1 MKVKNWLSFTE
12 SIEDEHELE
21 YDLKKKKE
29 DKNKKK
35 KKKINEFSS
44 FINESSVNE
53 VQKEVRKIISE
64 MFAIAKNIKF
74 SGEKSVEF
82 EIDEGDYKIGYSQ
95 PLKMEYSEGVMKK
108 RTHHVSLKFDSKS
121 KEGTENKPTYKI
133 KFNIVL
139 KPAGDAEIKKPK
151 KEDYDLAWE
160 FEKKPK
166 EVIAFV
172 KDHKQSCDWNDT
184 DKLLY
189 IKKSAYDKLPT
200 GEFKSLVRE
209 EGGVKVQA

>member
-1 MKVKNWLSFTE
+1 MGKIKDFGLFLEAKEE
-12 SIEDEHELE
+12 SSEV
-21 YDLKKKKE
+21 KKE
-29 DKNKKK
+29 VK
-35 KKKINEFSS
+35 
-44 FINESSVNE
+44 
-53 VQKEVRKIISE
+53 KIISE
-64 MFAIAKNIKF
+64 MFAVGKNIKF
-74 SGEKSVEF
+74 SGEESVEF

-108 RTHHVSLKFDSKS
+108 RTNQVSLKFESKS
-121 KEGTENKPTYKI
+121 KEGTEDKPIYKI
-133 KFNIVL
+133 KFKIHL
-139 KPAGDAEIKKPK
+139 KPAGEADVKKPK

-172 KDHKQSCDWNDT
+172 KAEKQSCTWNET

-200 GEFKSLVRE
+200 AEFKSLIRE
-209 EGGVKVQA
+209 EGGTKVQA